1 MMKTLFL
8 TTLYLGF
15 GFVVLASADP
25 SPPKPESCLV
35 APVLAKHLP
44 DGVWLGTSADGQELS
59 VVFYENGVAQWNK
72 GTNRAPE
79 VALYGWEVIPGV
91 GGCAFLQMRHQVSG
105 TERSY
110 AVNVE
115 CNQIQLIAA
124 DFSSQSLKQ
133 VKVQNGAKQKQLLS
147 GAWGNST
154 YPFEV
159 ARQNATDMKQAYL
172 QYNFFEDGTFVRN
185 LGNQKRQVKEAGT
198 YLMSDD
204 GHYVL
209 LQFDE
214 GCVTV
219 VALKYLQLDELVL
232 QHVLR
237 CEDPAFA
244 TGRKDFYFNKL

>member
-8 TTLYLGF
+8 TTLYMGF
-15 GFVVLASADP
+15 SFVVLASADP
-25 SPPKPESCLV
+25 SPAKPESCLV

-44 DGVWLGTSADGQELS
+44 NGVWLGTSADGQKLS
-59 VVFYENGVAQWNK
+59 VVFYENGVAQWNE
-72 GTNRAPE
+72 GAGQVPE

-91 GGCAFLQMRHQVSG
+91 GGCAFLQMTGQASG
-105 TERSY
+105 NTYSY
-110 AVNVE
+110 AVDVK
-115 CNQIQLIAA
+115 CNQLQLIAT
-124 DFSSQSLKQ
+124 DFSAHSLKQ
-133 VKVQNGAKQKQLLS
+133 IKAGNGEKYRQLLS
-147 GAWGNST
+147 GAWGNTT

-159 ARQNATDMKQAYL
+159 SLRKAPDMEDAYL
-172 QYNFFEDGTFVRN
+172 QYQFSEDGTFVRK
-185 LGNQKRQVKEAGT
+185 LGNGNRKLEEAGS
-198 YLMSDD
+198 YLVSDD

-209 LQFDE
+209 LQFDNS
-214 GCVTV
+214 CITV